1 MDKEKLNDQLDYA
14 QARIEELDKIII
26 NAEQTTKGYKEVIEV
41 YNKWTDTY
49 NDILSKI
56 EHVDDPNLDEL
67 KYELEKEKLDVEKAK
82 VNLERDKQTI
92 MQEIE
97 QDKINNEAE
106 RIRLDR
112 EKFAHEVGVQTR
124 NEIEDIIF
132 KTLDIGTK
140 VSVPIIG
147 GYFAM
152 KLAILAYT
160 KNGELELRDGTIWA
174 LIKQL
179 KM

>member
-1 MDKEKLNDQLDYA
+1 MDIENLRNQLDYA

-26 NAEQTTKGYKEVIEV
+26 NAEQTTKGYKEVIDV

-56 EHVDDPNLDEL
+56 EHFNDVSLDEQKL
-67 KYELEKEKLDVEKAK
+67 ELEKEKLNIEKSK
-82 VNLERDKQTI
+82 I
-92 MQEIE
+92 EIE
-97 QDKINNEAE
+97 QDKINNETE
-106 RIRLDR
+106 RIRLER
-112 EKFAHEVGVQTR
+112 EKFANEIEMQKR

-140 VSVPIIG
+140 VSVPVIG

-152 KLAILAYT
+152 KLAVLAYT

-174 LIKQL
+174 LIRQL